1 MQVRAQSPHL
11 PPARADTSGQSSP
24 GSSTQLGLGA
34 LPSAPHHQERSRA
47 CGILKHSR
55 LDANSRSGEARDQET
70 AAR

>member
-34 LPSAPHHQERSRA
+34 LPSAPPPSGKEQSLWRS
-47 CGILKHSR
+47 
-55 LDANSRSGEARDQET
+55 ET
-70 AAR
+70 QQISCKLQVW